1 VRIIRRCVA
10 ATVTIIALLS
20 VGASAA
26 ASPSSPARGKA
37 AAPANINPDKHP
49 VTDPAQISR
58 APSVSRPRSPVARPA
73 WGRAAEDD
81 YSHIT
86 CYSADGK
93 PVGMAVVDMVDPT
106 RPLTADQIMSIC
118 RMGYP
123 RAHG

>member
-1 VRIIRRCVA
+1 MRILRRAIA
-10 ATVTIIALLS
+10 ATVTIIAVLS

-26 ASPSSPARGKA
+26 AAPSSPAKGKA

-58 APSVSRPRSPVARPA
+58 APSVSRPRTLPARPA
-73 WGRAAEDD
+73 WGRAAVDD

-86 CYSADGK
+86 CYTADGK
-93 PVGMAVVDMVDPT
+93 PAGMAVVDLVDPT

-118 RMGYP
+118 RMGHP
-123 RAHG
+123 GTHG